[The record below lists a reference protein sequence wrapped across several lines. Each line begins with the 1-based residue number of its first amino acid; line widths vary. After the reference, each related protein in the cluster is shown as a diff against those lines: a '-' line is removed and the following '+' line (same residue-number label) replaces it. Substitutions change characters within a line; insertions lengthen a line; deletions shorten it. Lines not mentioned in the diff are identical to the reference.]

1 MSKRRPRTLPTL
13 APCTAPRGERPLA
26 CKVRAARLL
35 PVYVQRKRGA
45 AHHPP
50 PHSPGQKGGRPH
62 SLRCR
67 GPRRAAGDHGVLKGA
82 RRGLQSE
89 GAASRGS
96 QSVWGSEREVRT
108 RTPRQA
114 CHCGEPW
121 PRAGLSGPSLGAPH
135 HGPAAGHPT
144 PSFSTEPP
152 GERRFCFRKL
162 AFLSFSPA
170 TESVCQTPKKRAPRP

>member
-1 MSKRRPRTLPTL
+1 M
-13 APCTAPRGERPLA
+13 
-26 CKVRAARLL
+26 L
-35 PVYVQRKRGA
+35 PVYVQHKRGTVCYLSS
-45 AHHPP
+45 
-50 PHSPGQKGGRPH
+50 HSPCDKGGKPH
-62 SLRCR
+62 SLRCW

-82 RRGLQSE
+82 RWGLQSE

-121 PRAGLSGPSLGAPH
+121 PRAGLRAPGGALRTIPRGPPPRPCTRTPH
-135 HGPAAGHPT
+135 T
-144 PSFSTEPP
+144 VFSREPP

-170 TESVCQTPKKRAPRP
+170 TESVCQTTQEACT